1 METLRR
7 ASSVMK
13 AWIVYH
19 HPVLLPPP
27 QVVSLHLGSILLFQ
41 LNQYQRTQ
49 KSLHAKRD
57 RMVAA
62 AAAAAAPGRSYKTI
76 MQTTLNGRMSFR
88 LIFKVKRMN
97 QVEKVRKL

>member
-13 AWIVYH
+13 AWIVNH

-27 QVVSLHLGSILLFQ
+27 QVVPLHLGSILLFQ
-41 LNQYQRTQ
+41 LNQHQRTQ

-62 AAAAAAPGRSYKTI
+62 AAAAGKSYKTI